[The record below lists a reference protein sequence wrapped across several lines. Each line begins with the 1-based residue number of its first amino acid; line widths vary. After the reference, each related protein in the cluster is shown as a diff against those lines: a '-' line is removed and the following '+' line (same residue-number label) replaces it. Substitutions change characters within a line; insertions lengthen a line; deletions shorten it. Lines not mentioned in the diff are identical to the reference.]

1 MTTYYNR
8 PETFLQVL
16 TETCQLLD
24 KYKTDASVTKMD
36 VIETMEEKLSVIAGK
51 LISMPTY
58 TSFVMYKDNT
68 D

>member
-16 TETCQLLD
+16 VETCQLLD
-24 KYKTDASVTKMD
+24 KYKHDQSVTKMD
-36 VIETMEEKLSVIAGK
+36 VIETMEEKLSMISGK

-58 TSFVMYKDNT
+58 TSFIMYKDNQ